1 MSSNSQHHSKEKLA
15 GLALGAIGVVFG
27 DIGTSPLYA
36 MKEVFHGGLTIDKIH
51 VLGVL
56 SLIFWAITMVVTI
69 KYAVFIMRADNKG
82 EGGIIALMA
91 LALHG
96 SKDKPKKMALHCHYR
111 LIGRVVI
118 FRRQHHYAGHIG
130 TKCGRRLADYRAAIG
145 PLYIAD
151 YHHGAGRVVY
161 PASER
166 HRQGGQNLFAGHVFL
181 VWVACGPGRDQYHS

>member
-1 MSSNSQHHSKEKLA
+1 MSSNTQNHSKKNQA

-69 KYAVFIMRADNKG
+69 KFAVFIMRADNKG

-91 LALHG
+91 LALQG
-96 SKDKPKKMALHCHYR
+96 SKDKPKKMVFIVT
-111 LIGRVVI
+111 IG
-118 FRRQHHYAGHIG
+118 
-130 TKCGRRLADYRAAIG
+130 LM
-145 PLYIAD
+145 
-151 YHHGAGRVVY
+151 GAT
-161 PASER
+161 
-166 HRQGGQNLFAGHVFL
+166 LFFGDSIITPSTWILSIVK
-181 VWVACGPGRDQYHS
+181 PP